1 MQVTIC
7 ARLRSFAGCT
17 LFLICPL
24 VAPKPV
30 FAGGFAVREQSAS
43 LLGSAFAGAAAGGDL
58 SSAFWNP
65 AAFGIAGNG
74 LTTISAYSAIFADT
88 ELSNGVT
95 SPGALGGAT
104 STDIDKAGALSAS
117 YGAYRLNERTVLGV
131 SMTSPFGLATDP
143 DDQFWVGRVHG
154 RAAEMLSFNVSP
166 TLAYEVSPGVH
177 VAAGLQ
183 LQHMKLKLWSAVG
196 ALDPFAASAK
206 IKVDDDVGVGF
217 TAGLLL
223 KPTEGTSI
231 GIGYR
236 SKIQHDLEGTFSAPG
251 VSAPVSADLETPEI
265 VTLSLTQSITQKVR
279 LLGTLEWTN
288 WSRIDRVPIDGFPG
302 AVVDARWDDG
312 WFVSSGLDYDYSEVL
327 TLRGGIAF
335 ERSPIQDATQRL
347 VPLPDS
353 DRVWLSLG
361 VTYRYSESTTI
372 DAGYSHVFFEDAYL
386 TRGTLTNPAFL
397 LNADVDNSADIIS
410 VGVRTQW

>member
-1 MQVTIC
+1 M
-7 ARLRSFAGCT
+7 
-17 LFLICPL
+17 
-24 VAPKPV
+24 
-30 FAGGFAVREQSAS
+30 
-43 LLGSAFAGAAAGGDL
+43 
-58 SSAFWNP
+58 
-65 AAFGIAGNG
+65 
-74 LTTISAYSAIFADT
+74 
-88 ELSNGVT
+88 
-95 SPGALGGAT
+95 
-104 STDIDKAGALSAS
+104 
-117 YGAYRLNERTVLGV
+117 
-131 SMTSPFGLATDP
+131 
-143 DDQFWVGRVHG
+143 
-154 RAAEMLSFNVSP
+154 
-166 TLAYEVSPGVH
+166 
-177 VAAGLQ
+177 
-183 LQHMKLKLWSAVG
+183 
-196 ALDPFAASAK
+196 
-206 IKVDDDVGVGF
+206 
-217 TAGLLL
+217 
-223 KPTEGTSI
+223 
-231 GIGYR
+231 
-236 SKIQHDLEGTFSAPG
+236 
-251 VSAPVSADLETPEI
+251 
-265 VTLSLTQSITQKVR
+265 R